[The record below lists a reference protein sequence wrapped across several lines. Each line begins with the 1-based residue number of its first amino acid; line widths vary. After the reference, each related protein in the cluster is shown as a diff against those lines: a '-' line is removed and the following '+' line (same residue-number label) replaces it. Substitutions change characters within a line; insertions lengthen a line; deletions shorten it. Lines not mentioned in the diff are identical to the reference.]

1 MLQSLFPSL
10 NFQTLSL
17 LAIVAGLVVVCMGIW
32 YIWSMQ
38 QQMQTDMQYLQMQQ
52 KQLAA
57 SGAAAS
63 TAAAS
68 GTAASTTSANG
79 VPASASTDASA
90 GVNHVTTSTDDI
102 SGLHSEA
109 TSVLHRSVQLSH
121 AASGLASGSTGHTDG
136 GDESDADNSVDGDEA
151 GDTSCDSDYDDDD
164 QAVAADTAVEAD
176 PTSDKTG
183 SAAHSVTVT
192 PTDTGAD
199 TGADTAADAVAGA
212 DDTGVAVGTV
222 DAGLVESLLSN
233 MVTESID
240 QMLPAGS
247 ATMTMAGAGGVGVMV
262 VETVSAEDSFAVPTE
277 APVTIEEFTIEEL
290 DAATVC
296 TPNVE
301 DGNTAGAVAPVPTP
315 VADAPS
321 VASTEDFLDCQG
333 DPVLLGET
341 LRLKTVAELKQLCG
355 TYAVGIKKG
364 KGGYKRK
371 DELIEDLVGK
381 VCVGANAAA

>member
-68 GTAASTTSANG
+68 TAAASTTSANG

-90 GVNHVTTSTDDI
+90 GVNHVTTSADDI

-199 TGADTAADAVAGA
+199 TAADAVAGA
-212 DDTGVAVGTV
+212 DDTGVAVGMV

-262 VETVSAEDSFAVPTE
+262 VETVSAEDSFAAPTE
-277 APVTIEEFTIEEL
+277 APVTIEEL
-290 DAATVC
+290 DAATAC

-301 DGNTAGAVAPVPTP
+301 DGNTAGAVAP